1 MSKKALPN
9 MANWTDRQIAEFWQ
23 THDSADYWDDLE
35 EVTEVVFEQ
44 RPKGTIAMR
53 LDTDDLTK
61 LKQLA
66 IKQGVGYSTLVRMWV
81 KEKLASVA
89 P

>member
-1 MSKKALPN
+1 MFVGSRRALGLWDE
-9 MANWTDRQIAEFWQ
+9 MEEATDIE
-23 THDSADYWDDLE
+23 
-35 EVTEVVFEQ
+35 FEQ

-66 IKQGVGYSTLVRMWV
+66 VKQGVGYSTLIRMWV
-81 KEKLASVA
+81 KEKLESVA
-89 P
+89 S